1 MSDISQALEIT
12 LKRYRDCWS
21 RLDFEGL
28 RGLWDVGEHAPL
40 YIPEESPAPLF
51 DWPQIDSYWAA
62 TRRATRSIRIE
73 TWNLVAR
80 ELPEGL
86 ASACYDMRWLGEFA
100 GYARPI
106 GGELRVS
113 ALFRARPAGWLFI
126 HYVEAPLAPIAYF
139 KRSYERFAE
148 APPPKDTL

>member
-1 MSDISQALEIT
+1 MSDIRQAIEIT
-12 LKRYRDCWS
+12 LERYRDCWS

-28 RGLWDVGEHAPL
+28 RGLWDTEEPAPL
-40 YIPEESPAPLF
+40 YIPEESPAPLL
-51 DWPQIDSYWAA
+51 DWARIEAYWTATRAA
-62 TRRATRSIRIE
+62 TRGIRIE

-86 ASACYDMRWLGEFA
+86 ASACYDMRWVGEFA

-113 ALFRARPAGWLFI
+113 ALFRARPGGWRFI
-126 HYVEAPLAPIAYF
+126 QYVEAPLAPIAYF
-139 KRSYERFAE
+139 KRGYERFAE
-148 APPPKDTL
+148 APPAKESR